1 MLQPACATRVMR
13 PLRAHLTE
21 DCTGVQ
27 VDQLLA
33 PQFREDVVRLEQH
46 VGRKAE
52 AGRQTVLVSATLSD
66 KVPQTPLQA
75 LLWLR
80 GRGFLPALLPNG
92 SVSNQAPGQVA
103 WSEPREALCCRC
115 WSSARTGA
123 PTLSGSG

>member
-52 AGRQTVLVSATLSD
+52 AGRQTVPCFCHPVRQGAADTSPGSAVAAWTRLS
-66 KVPQTPLQA
+66 A
-75 LLWLR
+75 C
-80 GRGFLPALLPNG
+80 PA
-92 SVSNQAPGQVA
+92 AK
-103 WSEPREALCCRC
+103 RLCQQP
-115 WSSARTGA
+115 SARPGG
-123 PTLSGSG
+123 LV